1 MLSEEKIKIMTNLA
15 MFEKK
20 EGNRIFP
27 VNRYF
32 KSDYIS
38 SKLLRSFFSYTLS
51 FLLGLVL
58 WVLCDI
64 EKWLNVMRIESLIEL
79 GMKVGLIYL
88 AGLVVY
94 LIISLCIYA
103 RRYDYASRGMKVYMA
118 KLKRLDKRYEGN
130 SRPGARL
137 KEDGP
142 NDESSCFQ
150 GTIKGILCKV

>member
-51 FLLGLVL
+51 FLLGIVL

-64 EKWLNVMRIESLIEL
+64 EKWLNVMWIESLIEL
-79 GMKVGLIYL
+79 GMKVGAIYL
-88 AGLVVY
+88 AGLVVF

-130 SRPGARL
+130 SRPGTR
-137 KEDGP
+137 
-142 NDESSCFQ
+142 
-150 GTIKGILCKV
+150 TKGGRTQ

>member
-15 MFEKK
+15 MFEKS

-38 SKLLRSFFSYTLS
+38 SKLLSSFFSYTLS

-58 WVLCDI
+58 WVLCYV
-64 EKWLNVMRIESLIEL
+64 EKWLNVMWIESLIEL
-79 GMKVGLIYL
+79 GMKVGVIYL

-94 LIISLCIYA
+94 LIISLSIYA
-103 RRYDYASRGMKVYMA
+103 KRYDYASRGMKVYMA

-130 SRPGARL
+130 SRPGTR
-137 KEDGP
+137 
-142 NDESSCFQ
+142 
-150 GTIKGILCKV
+150 TKGGRTQ

>member
-51 FLLGLVL
+51 FLLGIVL

-64 EKWLNVMRIESLIEL
+64 EKWLNVMWIESLIEL
-79 GMKVGLIYL
+79 GMKVGVIYL

-103 RRYDYASRGMKVYMA
+103 RRYLS
-118 KLKRLDKRYEGN
+118 L
-130 SRPGARL
+130 
-137 KEDGP
+137 
-142 NDESSCFQ
+142 
-150 GTIKGILCKV
+150 IHI

>member
-51 FLLGLVL
+51 FLLGIVL

-64 EKWLNVMRIESLIEL
+64 EKWLNVMWIESLIEL
-79 GMKVGLIYL
+79 GMKVGAIYL

-118 KLKRLDKRYEGN
+118 KLERLDKRYEGN
-130 SRPGARL
+130 SRPGTR
-137 KEDGP
+137 
-142 NDESSCFQ
+142 
-150 GTIKGILCKV
+150 TKGGRTQ

>member
-51 FLLGLVL
+51 VLLGIVL

-64 EKWLNVMRIESLIEL
+64 EKWLNVMWIESLIEL
-79 GMKVGLIYL
+79 GMKVGAIYL

-94 LIISLCIYA
+94 LIISLSIYA

-130 SRPGARL
+130 SRPGTR
-137 KEDGP
+137 
-142 NDESSCFQ
+142 
-150 GTIKGILCKV
+150 TKGGRTQ

>member
-38 SKLLRSFFSYTLS
+38 SKLLRSIFSYTLS
-51 FLLGLVL
+51 FLLGIVL

-64 EKWLNVMRIESLIEL
+64 EKWLNVMWIESLIEL
-79 GMKVGLIYL
+79 GMKVGAIYL

-130 SRPGARL
+130 SRPGTR
-137 KEDGP
+137 
-142 NDESSCFQ
+142 
-150 GTIKGILCKV
+150 TKGGRTQ

>member
-1 MLSEEKIKIMTNLA
+1 MLNIEKITLMTKLSLYEQKNG
-15 MFEKK
+15 KK
-20 EGNRIFP
+20 EIKSSK
-27 VNRYF
+27 YF

-51 FLLGLVL
+51 FLLGIVL

-64 EKWLNVMRIESLIEL
+64 EKWLNVMWIESLIEL
-79 GMKVGLIYL
+79 GMKVGAIYL

-130 SRPGARL
+130 SRPGTR
-137 KEDGP
+137 
-142 NDESSCFQ
+142 
-150 GTIKGILCKV
+150 TKGGRTQ

>member
-51 FLLGLVL
+51 FLLGIVL

-64 EKWLNVMRIESLIEL
+64 EKWLNVMWIESLIEL
-79 GMKVGLIYL
+79 GMKVGAIYL

-130 SRPGARL
+130 SSPGTR
-137 KEDGP
+137 
-142 NDESSCFQ
+142 
-150 GTIKGILCKV
+150 TKGGRTQ

>member
-38 SKLLRSFFSYTLS
+38 SKLLRSIFSYTLS
-51 FLLGLVL
+51 FLLGIVL

-64 EKWLNVMRIESLIEL
+64 EKWLNVMWIESLIEL
-79 GMKVGLIYL
+79 GMKVGVIYL

-118 KLKRLDKRYEGN
+118 KLKRLDKRDEGN
-130 SRPGARL
+130 SRH
-137 KEDGP
+137 
-142 NDESSCFQ
+142 
-150 GTIKGILCKV
+150 GTRTKGGRTH

>member
-51 FLLGLVL
+51 FLLGIVL

-64 EKWLNVMRIESLIEL
+64 EKWLNVMWIESLIEL
-79 GMKVGLIYL
+79 GMKVGAIYL

-118 KLKRLDKRYEGN
+118 KLKRLDK
-130 SRPGARL
+130 
-137 KEDGP
+137 
-142 NDESSCFQ
+142 
-150 GTIKGILCKV
+150 

>member
-51 FLLGLVL
+51 FLLVFGI
-58 WVLCDI
+58 WVLCNA
-64 EKWLNVMRIESLIEL
+64 EEWLNVLWIDSLIEL
-79 GMKVGLIYL
+79 GIKAGIVYL

-94 LIISLCIYA
+94 LIISLFVYA
-103 RRYDYASRGMKVYMA
+103 KRYERASRGMKVYMA
-118 KLKRLDKRYEGN
+118 KLKRLDKRYVGI
-130 SRPGARL
+130 SRPGTR
-137 KEDGP
+137 
-142 NDESSCFQ
+142 
-150 GTIKGILCKV
+150 TKGGRTQ

>member
-20 EGNRIFP
+20 EGHRIFP
-27 VNRYF
+27 VNRNF

-38 SKLLRSFFSYTLS
+38 SKLLRSIFSYTLS

-64 EKWLNVMRIESLIEL
+64 EKWLNVMWIESLIEL
-79 GMKVGLIYL
+79 GMKVGVIYL

-130 SRPGARL
+130 SRPGTR
-137 KEDGP
+137 
-142 NDESSCFQ
+142 
-150 GTIKGILCKV
+150 TKGGRTQ

>member
-38 SKLLRSFFSYTLS
+38 SKLLRSFFSYNLS
-51 FLLGLVL
+51 FLLGIVL

-64 EKWLNVMRIESLIEL
+64 EKWLNVMWIESLIEL
-79 GMKVGLIYL
+79 GMKVGAIYL

-130 SRPGARL
+130 SRPGTR
-137 KEDGP
+137 
-142 NDESSCFQ
+142 
-150 GTIKGILCKV
+150 TKGGRTQ

>member
-51 FLLGLVL
+51 FLLGIVL

-64 EKWLNVMRIESLIEL
+64 EKWLNVMWIESLIEL
-79 GMKVGLIYL
+79 GMKVGAIYL
-88 AGLVVY
+88 VGLVVY

-130 SRPGARL
+130 SRPGTR
-137 KEDGP
+137 
-142 NDESSCFQ
+142 
-150 GTIKGILCKV
+150 TKGGRTQ

>member
-51 FLLGLVL
+51 FLLGIVL

-64 EKWLNVMRIESLIEL
+64 EKWLNVMWIESLIEL
-79 GMKVGLIYL
+79 GMKVGVIYL

-103 RRYDYASRGMKVYMA
+103 RRYDYASRGMKVDMA
-118 KLKRLDKRYEGN
+118 KLKRMDKRYEGN
-130 SRPGARL
+130 SRH
-137 KEDGP
+137 
-142 NDESSCFQ
+142 
-150 GTIKGILCKV
+150 GTRTKGGRTQ

>member
-51 FLLGLVL
+51 FLLGIVL

-64 EKWLNVMRIESLIEL
+64 EKWLNVMWIESLIEL
-79 GMKVGLIYL
+79 GMIYL

-130 SRPGARL
+130 SRPGTR
-137 KEDGP
+137 
-142 NDESSCFQ
+142 
-150 GTIKGILCKV
+150 TKGGRTQ

>member
-32 KSDYIS
+32 KSDYSS

-51 FLLGLVL
+51 FLLGIVL

-64 EKWLNVMRIESLIEL
+64 EKWLNVMWIESLIEL
-79 GMKVGLIYL
+79 GMKVGAIYL

-130 SRPGARL
+130 SRPGTR
-137 KEDGP
+137 
-142 NDESSCFQ
+142 
-150 GTIKGILCKV
+150 TKGGRTQ

>member
-51 FLLGLVL
+51 FLLGIVL

-64 EKWLNVMRIESLIEL
+64 EKWLNVMWIESLIEL
-79 GMKVGLIYL
+79 GMKVGVIYL

-103 RRYDYASRGMKVYMA
+103 RRYDYASRGMKVDMA

-130 SRPGARL
+130 ARPGTR
-137 KEDGP
+137 
-142 NDESSCFQ
+142 
-150 GTIKGILCKV
+150 TKGVRTQ

>member
-20 EGNRIFP
+20 EGNRLFP

-51 FLLGLVL
+51 FLLGIVL

-64 EKWLNVMRIESLIEL
+64 EKWLNVMWIESLIEL
-79 GMKVGLIYL
+79 GMKVGAIYL

-130 SRPGARL
+130 SRPGTR
-137 KEDGP
+137 
-142 NDESSCFQ
+142 
-150 GTIKGILCKV
+150 TKGGRTQ

>member
-15 MFEKK
+15 MFEKN

-51 FLLGLVL
+51 FLLGIVL

-64 EKWLNVMRIESLIEL
+64 EKWLNVMWIESLIEL
-79 GMKVGLIYL
+79 GMKVGVIYL

-130 SRPGARL
+130 SRPGTR
-137 KEDGP
+137 
-142 NDESSCFQ
+142 
-150 GTIKGILCKV
+150 TKGGRTQ

>member
-51 FLLGLVL
+51 FLLGIVL

-64 EKWLNVMRIESLIEL
+64 EKWLNVMWIESLIEL
-79 GMKVGLIYL
+79 GMKVGAIYL
-88 AGLVVY
+88 AGLVDY

-130 SRPGARL
+130 SRPGTR
-137 KEDGP
+137 
-142 NDESSCFQ
+142 
-150 GTIKGILCKV
+150 TKGGRTQ

>member
-51 FLLGLVL
+51 FLLGIVL

-64 EKWLNVMRIESLIEL
+64 EKWLNVMWIESLIEL
-79 GMKVGLIYL
+79 GMKVGAIYL
-88 AGLVVY
+88 AGLGVY

-130 SRPGARL
+130 SRPGTR
-137 KEDGP
+137 
-142 NDESSCFQ
+142 
-150 GTIKGILCKV
+150 TKGGRTQ

>member
-27 VNRYF
+27 VHRYF

-51 FLLGLVL
+51 FLLGIVL

-64 EKWLNVMRIESLIEL
+64 EKWLNVMWIESLIEL
-79 GMKVGLIYL
+79 GMKVGAIYL

-130 SRPGARL
+130 SRPGTR
-137 KEDGP
+137 
-142 NDESSCFQ
+142 
-150 GTIKGILCKV
+150 TKGGRTQ